1 MHKCYTAAWDW
12 LRTQTVYFRLQNAI
26 APDMKIIGSLTSPYA
41 RKVRIV
47 AIEKKF
53 ECEFVKE
60 DVWSPDTQIA
70 QQNPLGK
77 IPALVLDDGVL
88 FDSRVIVEYLDS
100 RAPTIRLI
108 PSGNRERSAVRTL
121 EALADGLCDAAIA
134 IMLEKKFHGAEA
146 ISQDWLNRQAAK
158 VDGALAMMS
167 QTLGKS
173 LWMNDKAFSLA
184 DIACG
189 VALGYLELR
198 FPENT
203 WKQAYPNLADFYVR
217 MMERPSFQATKA

>member
-1 MHKCYTAAWDW
+1 MRKCYTPTWDW
-12 LRTQTVYFRLQNAI
+12 QQMQTVYFGLPNVTV
-26 APDMKIIGSLTSPYA
+26 PDMKIIGSLTSPYA

-134 IMLEKKFHGAEA
+134 IMLEKKFHGVEA